1 MSCRESSSHCTDR
14 ARSIIL
20 QPKELRGCRLQRA
33 ELCIYVEDNLSR
45 LYSARVIAF
54 ALRVPLKW
62 VDNLLSHYELPGI
75 TRSRQG
81 VARRITDE
89 GLLAIEGTRL
99 LTTELGVP
107 LAHAAEIAAAAVQ
120 SRQDA
125 HMRFL
130 TASGVVVVFPVGDIE
145 RRLHER
151 VVDAVEGVAPIRRGR
166 PPRERAI
173 KS

>member
-1 MSCRESSSHCTDR
+1 
-14 ARSIIL
+14 
-20 QPKELRGCRLQRA
+20 
-33 ELCIYVEDNLSR
+33 
-45 LYSARVIAF
+45 
-54 ALRVPLKW
+54 VPLKW

-89 GLLAIEGTRL
+89 GLLAVESTRL

-107 LAHAAEIAAAAVQ
+107 VAHAATIAAAAVQ

-125 HMRFL
+125 QMRFL
-130 TASGVVVVFPVGDIE
+130 TASGVAIVFPVEDMQ

-151 VVDAVEGVAPIRRGR
+151 VLDAVDGVASIRRGR
-166 PPRERAI
+166 PPRKPVI
-173 KS
+173 T